1 MRNHPSSSMQMAEL
15 KIILSC
21 CILQVRAKIKEVK
34 TCTVV
39 SWLQGTRYI
48 LKMKPQVCNAMD
60 MNLCKLRASF
70 KHTNLPSHH
79 THTYFTF
86 TYTFKHQR
94 RGVNI
99 FHCCVLLCKSCKCA
113 PKVYLTS
120 PLRLIVLTSLHS
132 KSWDS
137 LIIPR
142 SSVFEMQG
150 LMFTSVLLHWLPCT
164 PARHRMCHLFKSP
177 GKSIRD
183 LASNIGW
190 WWDRARALVTWA
202 RTSWFCQKS
211 LYHFPNLEPT

>member
-70 KHTNLPSHH
+70 EHTNLPSHH

-120 PLRLIVLTSLHS
+120 PWGSLFS
-132 KSWDS
+132 
-137 LIIPR
+137 PA
-142 SSVFEMQG
+142 
-150 LMFTSVLLHWLPCT
+150 FTVRAETVWSFPG
-164 PARHRMCHLFKSP
+164 HLCLKC
-177 GKSIRD
+177 
-183 LASNIGW
+183 
-190 WWDRARALVTWA
+190 RALCSHLCCCTGSPAHRQDTECVISLKA
-202 RTSWFCQKS
+202 PENPLETSPAT
-211 LYHFPNLEPT
+211 LAGDETEPELWSHGQEPPDSAKNHYIIFQT